1 MAIYSLIVINIPDIT
16 NVTFMNVLLV
26 LQRSDTA
33 DPRTKILVLNIITIV
48 IGGIMWILVALS
60 LILKWKYSMLLAVM
74 VSLAR

>member
-16 NVTFMNVLLV
+16 NVTFKSVLLV

-74 VSLAR
+74 VNLAR